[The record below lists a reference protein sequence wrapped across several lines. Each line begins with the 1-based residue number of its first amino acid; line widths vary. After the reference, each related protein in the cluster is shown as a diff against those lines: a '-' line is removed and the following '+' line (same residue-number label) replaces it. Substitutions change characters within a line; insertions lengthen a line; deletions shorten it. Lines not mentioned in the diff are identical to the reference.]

1 MKTNQNQSLELT
13 EALQLVEQRNAELAV
28 INSVQE
34 GLVAEMDM
42 QGIYDLVGE
51 KIRNLF
57 DSQVTIIAIF
67 NHESKKENF
76 KYLYEKGERVYP
88 NARPYDKIRQLL
100 INTRKLIDI
109 EENLAEAY
117 TTITGETP
125 KAVPGTSFP
134 KSLVFVPLIIGKDVR
149 GYVSLQNID
158 KENAFSESDVRLLNT
173 LANSMSVAL
182 ENARLFSETEQ
193 RNAELAVINSVQE
206 GLVAEMDMQ
215 GIYDLVGEKIR
226 SLFDSQVTAIAI
238 FNHETKTEYFHYAS
252 ENGERVYPKIRAY
265 DKIRERIIQTQTLFD
280 IEENSRQI
288 FAEINGEAPKPVP
301 GTMFAKSLVFVPL
314 IIGNEVRGYVS
325 LQNNDREHAF
335 SESDV
340 RLLSTLANSM
350 SVALENARLFNEA
363 EQRNAEL
370 AVINSVQQGLVAEMD
385 MQGIYDLVGEKIK
398 DLFDSQVTVIASFD
412 HENHTEIFNYVFED
426 GKRFHPN
433 VRVFDQIR
441 EAFIQSREPVYIRE
455 NAVDEAKKYGITL
468 EAAPGTKIPKSM
480 LYVPLLVG
488 DTVRGYVSLQNLDH
502 EHAFSDP
509 DVRLLTTLA
518 NSMSVA
524 IENARLYN
532 EAEQRNAELA
542 VINGVQQGLVAEMD
556 MQGIYNLVGERIRD
570 LFDAQVTGIY
580 SFDHDT
586 KMEHFHYLF
595 EDGERL
601 YPEPRPLNPLRNWII
616 NNKELLLVN
625 EQVQE
630 KIFQLTGEQNV
641 AIPGTRLPQSM
652 LFVPLISGSEVKG
665 CVSLQNLDKEHA
677 FNESDVRLLSTL
689 ANSMTVALEN
699 ARLFNETTRLL
710 NETEQRNAELA
721 VINSVQEG
729 LVREMDME
737 SIYNLVGTIVC
748 KVLNTQTL
756 IIRTFDLERKMET
769 WEYAI
774 ENGERLYIDPRPFI
788 WANKHMIE
796 TKESIL
802 INENYIE
809 KAKEYGDTESG
820 VSKGLPPKSA
830 IFVPMIV
837 AGEVRGSISLQNVVE
852 ENAFSDSD
860 VRLLN
865 TLTNSMS
872 VALENARLFNETTR
886 LLAETEQR
894 ATEMQTVNK
903 ISRALVSQ
911 LEFDAL
917 MHLVGEQMRETFQA
931 DIVYLAI
938 HDIKSNMLNFPYY
951 YGDPAESRPFGN
963 GITEKIILSRE
974 PLLINKNLN
983 EVYDKLKA
991 EKSGKMVESYLGV
1004 PIISENIS
1012 VGVISVQSMEQE
1024 NRFSDNDLRLLTTIA
1039 ANVGIAM
1046 QNAEAY
1052 QKLQVALNDLKA
1064 TQNQLIQSE
1073 KMASLG
1079 ELTAGIAHEIQNPLN
1094 FVNNFSE
1101 LNKELLDELKTEL
1114 IIGNGPSAIE
1124 IANNIQE
1131 NEEKINHHGKR
1142 ADAIVKGMLQHS
1154 RKSENKKEP
1163 TDINALCDEYLR
1175 LSYHGLRAKNK
1186 SFNATLNTDFD
1197 NSIGKI
1203 NIIPQ
1208 DIGRVVLNLFTNA
1221 FYAVNEKLKAHNS
1234 MLTDIYEPTVSI
1246 STRKIGDKIEIKVS
1260 DNGSGIPQNIVDKIF
1275 QPFFTTKPTGQ
1286 GTGLGLSLSYDIIK
1300 AHDGEIKVETKQ
1312 GEGTT
1317 FIIQLQG

>member
-1 MKTNQNQSLELT
+1 
-13 EALQLVEQRNAELAV
+13 
-28 INSVQE
+28 
-34 GLVAEMDM
+34 
-42 QGIYDLVGE
+42 
-51 KIRNLF
+51 
-57 DSQVTIIAIF
+57 
-67 NHESKKENF
+67 
-76 KYLYEKGERVYP
+76 
-88 NARPYDKIRQLL
+88 
-100 INTRKLIDI
+100 
-109 EENLAEAY
+109 
-117 TTITGETP
+117 
-125 KAVPGTSFP
+125 
-134 KSLVFVPLIIGKDVR
+134 
-149 GYVSLQNID
+149 
-158 KENAFSESDVRLLNT
+158 
-173 LANSMSVAL
+173 
-182 ENARLFSETEQ
+182 
-193 RNAELAVINSVQE
+193 
-206 GLVAEMDMQ
+206 
-215 GIYDLVGEKIR
+215 
-226 SLFDSQVTAIAI
+226 
-238 FNHETKTEYFHYAS
+238 
-252 ENGERVYPKIRAY
+252 
-265 DKIRERIIQTQTLFD
+265 
-280 IEENSRQI
+280 
-288 FAEINGEAPKPVP
+288 
-301 GTMFAKSLVFVPL
+301 
-314 IIGNEVRGYVS
+314 
-325 LQNNDREHAF
+325 
-335 SESDV
+335 
-340 RLLSTLANSM
+340 
-350 SVALENARLFNEA
+350 
-363 EQRNAEL
+363 
-370 AVINSVQQGLVAEMD
+370 
-385 MQGIYDLVGEKIK
+385 
-398 DLFDSQVTVIASFD
+398 
-412 HENHTEIFNYVFED
+412 
-426 GKRFHPN
+426 
-433 VRVFDQIR
+433 
-441 EAFIQSREPVYIRE
+441 
-455 NAVDEAKKYGITL
+455 
-468 EAAPGTKIPKSM
+468 
-480 LYVPLLVG
+480 
-488 DTVRGYVSLQNLDH
+488 
-502 EHAFSDP
+502 
-509 DVRLLTTLA
+509 
-518 NSMSVA
+518 
-524 IENARLYN
+524 
-532 EAEQRNAELA
+532 
-542 VINGVQQGLVAEMD
+542 
-556 MQGIYNLVGERIRD
+556 
-570 LFDAQVTGIY
+570 
-580 SFDHDT
+580 
-586 KMEHFHYLF
+586 
-595 EDGERL
+595 
-601 YPEPRPLNPLRNWII
+601 
-616 NNKELLLVN
+616 
-625 EQVQE
+625 
-630 KIFQLTGEQNV
+630 
-641 AIPGTRLPQSM
+641 
-652 LFVPLISGSEVKG
+652 
-665 CVSLQNLDKEHA
+665 
-677 FNESDVRLLSTL
+677 
-689 ANSMTVALEN
+689 
-699 ARLFNETTRLL
+699 
-710 NETEQRNAELA
+710 
-721 VINSVQEG
+721 
-729 LVREMDME
+729 
-737 SIYNLVGTIVC
+737 
-748 KVLNTQTL
+748 
-756 IIRTFDLERKMET
+756 
-769 WEYAI
+769 
-774 ENGERLYIDPRPFI
+774 
-788 WANKHMIE
+788 
-796 TKESIL
+796 
-802 INENYIE
+802 
-809 KAKEYGDTESG
+809 
-820 VSKGLPPKSA
+820 
-830 IFVPMIV
+830 
-837 AGEVRGSISLQNVVE
+837 
-852 ENAFSDSD
+852 
-860 VRLLN
+860 
-865 TLTNSMS
+865 
-872 VALENARLFNETTR
+872 
-886 LLAETEQR
+886 
-894 ATEMQTVNK
+894 
-903 ISRALVSQ
+903 